1 MELATKPSFFG
12 PAGARLFGCLHPAK
26 SPSRSLGVV
35 IVHPFMEERQDAHA
49 VLRDLACRLAL
60 AGIPTLRFDQFGCGD
75 SEGSWEDATL
85 PRWLDDV
92 RAAAELLRAETGVT
106 EVALVGL
113 RFGATLAALA
123 SESVRAAKLALIQ
136 PVARGGDYVMDLLLA
151 NLAAEMVLNRRAGVT
166 RESLLAQLDAGQ
178 AVNLFGYHLTP
189 AQHRALREVDITK
202 TLSNKGPP
210 TLLVD
215 VVRAAGARESKELQS
230 LAAALGDRVRRARAV
245 EPYPLYAES
254 KVRVMRADEVCS
266 AVLTFFE
273 G

>member
-1 MELATKPSFFG
+1 MELATKPFFFG
-12 PAGARLFGCLHPAK
+12 PGGARLFGCLHPAK
-26 SPSRSLGVV
+26 SPARSLGVV
-35 IVHPFMEERQDAHA
+35 VVHPFMEERQDAHA
-49 VLRDLACRLAL
+49 VLRDLACRLAD
-60 AGIPTLRFDQFGCGD
+60 ARIPTLRFDQYGCGD
-75 SEGSWEDATL
+75 SDGDWEDGTL

-92 RAAAELLRAETGVT
+92 RVAVDTLRAETSVA

-123 SESVRAAKLALIQ
+123 AESVGAARLALIQ
-136 PVARGGDYVMDLLLA
+136 PIVRGADYVMDLLLA

-166 RESLLAQLDAGQ
+166 RESLLAQLDAGH

-189 AQHRALREVDITK
+189 AQHRAIREIDLTK

-210 TLLVD
+210 ALIVD
-215 VVRAAGARESKELQS
+215 VVRAASARESRELQS
-230 LAAALGDRVRRARAV
+230 LAAALGDRARRARAV
-245 EPYPLYAES
+245 EPYPLFAEG

>member
-1 MELATKPSFFG
+1 
-12 PAGARLFGCLHPAK
+12 
-26 SPSRSLGVV
+26 
-35 IVHPFMEERQDAHA
+35 VH
-49 VLRDLACRLAL
+49 V
-60 AGIPTLRFDQFGCGD
+60 
-75 SEGSWEDATL
+75 
-85 PRWLDDV
+85 
-92 RAAAELLRAETGVT
+92 
-106 EVALVGL
+106 EVA
-113 RFGATLAALA
+113 R
-123 SESVRAAKLALIQ
+123 ER
-136 PVARGGDYVMDLLLA
+136 VAREDVVQATELEGHVA
-151 NLAAEMVLNRRAGVT
+151 RHA
-166 RESLLAQLDAGQ
+166 LAQLDAGQ